1 MRHVQDIDHKN
12 WVQDVRTTSV
22 HGVRL
27 ELISNAS
34 RSDSSFIWTL
44 SGQRFPL
51 PIKTQCAESWA
62 NMFTDLL
69 ILLLA
74 PHW

>member
-1 MRHVQDIDHKN
+1 MRHVQDIDH
-12 WVQDVRTTSV
+12 QDVCMTSV
-22 HGVRL
+22 HRVRL

-34 RSDSSFIWTL
+34 RSDSPLIWTL

-62 NMFTDLL
+62 NMFADLL
-69 ILLLA
+69 FLLLA